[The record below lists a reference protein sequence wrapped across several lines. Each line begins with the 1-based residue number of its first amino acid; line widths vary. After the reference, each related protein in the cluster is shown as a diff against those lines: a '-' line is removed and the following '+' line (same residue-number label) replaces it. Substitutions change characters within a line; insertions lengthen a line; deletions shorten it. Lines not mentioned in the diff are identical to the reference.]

1 MGAITVTVV
10 KKSNLASGRPRGDQR
25 YGRAQC
31 HSGGGGT
38 AVMQQIVADG
48 HAVKYKRLRRLVAAA
63 ACRRLDINGTAP
75 GSCSGGENGEG
86 GGEAYPRVVLCRGKC
101 GGAKIRNSAI

>member
-1 MGAITVTVV
+1 V

-86 GGEAYPRVVLCRGKC
+86 GGEAYPRVVLCRGEC